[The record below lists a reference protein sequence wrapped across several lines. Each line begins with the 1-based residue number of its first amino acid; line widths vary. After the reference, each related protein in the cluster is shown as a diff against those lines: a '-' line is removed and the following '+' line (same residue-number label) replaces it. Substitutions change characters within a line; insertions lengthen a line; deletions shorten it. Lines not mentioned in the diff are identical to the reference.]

1 MGRLPRINR
10 RIFDNTK
17 PHAPPPPCGAVGK
30 SQSDF
35 PGGGTLPNNDDL
47 QSRARRLRTNA
58 TQAERLLGFS
68 LRALKQRG
76 HHFRRQSPMR
86 HYILDFVC
94 PSAKLVIELDG
105 SQHADPETEL
115 YDARR
120 TAFLQSQGYRVLRF
134 WNGAV
139 LYNGEHVMSEI
150 LHALEPPTR
159 IATRSDLPPRGGEGS
174 TLPHR
179 QP

>member
-1 MGRLPRINR
+1 MWE
-10 RIFDNTK
+10 
-17 PHAPPPPCGAVGK
+17 VGK

-35 PGGGTLPNNDDL
+35 PGGGAPESDNL
-47 QSRARRLRTNA
+47 QSRARRLRNNA
-58 TQAERLLGFS
+58 TQAERLLWFS

-94 PSAKLVIELDG
+94 HTAKLVIELDG
-105 SQHADPETEL
+105 SQHANPETEL

-139 LYNGEHVMSEI
+139 LHNGEQVMFEI
-150 LHALEPPTR
+150 LSALEPPTR
-159 IATRSDLPPRGGEGS
+159 IAARSDLPTRGELYRWQ
-174 TLPHR
+174 TQL
-179 QP
+179 